1 MRAAEQVV
9 LAGSSYAWPCWDA
22 AQWHC
27 CQRRATEHGVIS
39 VRRLAMLEPE
49 KEFVRER
56 ERDRQKE
63 LMTNVEL
70 WEEYVQSLVV
80 CASHQLPQFS
90 NFRDLAVIKSNR
102 TVASL
107 ISAASVWGLIHF
119 AILPTQ
125 SQFNAITSKYKRSY
139 RSCYFLQG
147 AGFNMLRCPA
157 FIDTF
162 TALRGCHA
170 ETWSGKQHC
179 VLPGRAAWTTTST
192 SFDGQKN
199 AREARRKE
207 KRAGEQ
213 TSKPTPWSPSARQKG
228 EKSAQGGHIILQRS
242 KSSGLLPVNRQC
254 TILSIFQQY
263 R

>member
-1 MRAAEQVV
+1 
-9 LAGSSYAWPCWDA
+9 
-22 AQWHC
+22 
-27 CQRRATEHGVIS
+27 
-39 VRRLAMLEPE
+39 
-49 KEFVRER
+49 
-56 ERDRQKE
+56 
-63 LMTNVEL
+63 MTNVEL

-207 KRAGEQ
+207 KRAGWADVQ
-213 TSKPTPWSPSARQKG
+213 AHAMKSKRAPERRKKRAGWSHYIATIQVFW
-228 EKSAQGGHIILQRS
+228 AIAS
-242 KSSGLLPVNRQC
+242 KSPVHHLEHISAISLVFLATNEMPTQIFTIYIYIYTVYTHVYTVYTRIYYILYIYIC
-254 TILSIFQQY
+254 T
-263 R
+263 